1 MVTLSLVK
9 LLDGGSSPDEV
20 LMHPRH
26 LAAQNSLVELIA
38 ELRACANVQDG
49 YGFQHEL
56 LAHLLEVEGARNAFS
71 QAVKRMGA
79 GKPPQPGAPEPQS
92 GLDPTKLEAWQLEH
106 DICERVAR
114 QYRCVEDALAWRV
127 FGFQRRYISAGTS
140 LHYAR
145 TRRRA

>member
-1 MVTLSLVK
+1 
-9 LLDGGSSPDEV
+9 
-20 LMHPRH
+20 MHPRH